1 MFRCTVVTNIPAV
14 HSQNLGKTFLTDSV
28 LGKHNLLCWQRNRL
42 ENQSLI
48 CEVDPFH
55 GQQSMQCMSK
65 DSNLFIRRNS
75 HSLFILTTRFC
86 SFPSTFFFG
95 GGDFRPCQRR
105 FHQAHKAL
113 SFIRFSLRRMQS
125 LRTLSIKE
133 NPFCAESEDW
143 EGFVM
148 AMLKVN

>member
-86 SFPSTFFFG
+86 SFPSTFFFFWG
-95 GGDFRPCQRR
+95 GGFQTMLKKVPPGPQGT
-105 FHQAHKAL
+105 FLYPFQPEANAVAAYSEHKREP
-113 SFIRFSLRRMQS
+113 FLRRERGLGG
-125 LRTLSIKE
+125 LRDGH
-133 NPFCAESEDW
+133 A
-143 EGFVM
+143 
-148 AMLKVN
+148 